1 MKVALAPQFIRRY
14 AVLSKTERE
23 LCDAAVEALP
33 AAFGHPHRHAGLG
46 VRALRRGVYECRA
59 TLSVRD
65 EGPGIPLSEQQ
76 RIFDRFYQI
85 ESHLTRPGGGVGLGV
100 RGVVN
105 CLKRSAKGPSWEAMM
120 DFTEGATFW

>member
-1 MKVALAPQFIRRY
+1 MMKVALAPQFIRRY

-59 TLSVRD
+59 TLSVRI
-65 EGPGIPLSEQQ
+65 G
-76 RIFDRFYQI
+76 F
-85 ESHLTRPGGGVGLGV
+85 TRHGDTLLLHTVGNHDTIRTWL
-100 RGVVN
+100 
-105 CLKRSAKGPSWEAMM
+105 RSYS
-120 DFTEGATFW
+120 